1 MTWSWISFKFC
12 PGNSLHAWH
21 EAQSINAVY
30 IISPDIEVRRKAI
43 RIALEMVSSRNVQEV
58 VLFLK
63 KELSKTQDDAYE
75 KVQLHECHRNE
86 KPVFTAV
93 T

>member
-1 MTWSWISFKFC
+1 MNERDREKGKLTFRFFFLKK
-12 PGNSLHAWH
+12 
-21 EAQSINAVY
+21 
-30 IISPDIEVRRKAI
+30 SPDIDVRRKAI

-75 KVQLHECHRNE
+75 KVFFLKKN
-86 KPVFTAV
+86 
-93 T
+93 

>member
-1 MTWSWISFKFC
+1 
-12 PGNSLHAWH
+12 
-21 EAQSINAVY
+21 
-30 IISPDIEVRRKAI
+30 VRRKAI

-75 KVQLHECHRNE
+75 KVQLHEFADMGN
-86 KPVFTAV
+86 AYSS
-93 T
+93 